1 MDDQRSS
8 SILRIAAP
16 LKSLLQRFTYLG
28 LIGLAFSMMLL
39 GKIDAVLVD
48 RVRAEV
54 TNAVAPILGALS
66 RPAQT
71 VSEGIDNFRSLTN
84 IRAENLA
91 LREENLRLL
100 QWQSAARKLYAD
112 NSALRALLSAKPE
125 GGARF
130 VTARVIAGSGGAF
143 ANTLILNA
151 GASDGIKKGQ
161 AVLTDQGFVGR
172 IAQVSSRSS
181 RVILLTDFNSRV
193 PVLVESSRGRA
204 LLVGGN
210 TRRPRLIHGE
220 PGARVTPSDRI
231 VTSGH
236 GGAFPPGLPIG
247 VVAAVSDGGVTV
259 QLFADYGRLEY
270 VKVADFGL
278 KGLVAKEP

>member
-16 LKSLLQRFTYLG
+16 LKSPLRRFTYLG
-28 LIGLAFSMMLL
+28 LIGLAFAVMLL

-71 VSEGIDNFRSLTN
+71 VSGGIDNFRSLTN
-84 IRAENLA
+84 IRAENLR

-125 GGARF
+125 GNARF
-130 VTARVIAGSGGAF
+130 ITARVIAGSGGAF
-143 ANTLILNA
+143 ANTLILNT

-172 IAQVSSRSS
+172 VAHPRQ
-181 RVILLTDFNSRV
+181 
-193 PVLVESSRGRA
+193 ES
-204 LLVGGN
+204 
-210 TRRPRLIHGE
+210 
-220 PGARVTPSDRI
+220 
-231 VTSGH
+231 
-236 GGAFPPGLPIG
+236 PIE
-247 VVAAVSDGGVTV
+247 SPW
-259 QLFADYGRLEY
+259 LS
-270 VKVADFGL
+270 KSW
-278 KGLVAKEP
+278 

>member
-8 SILRIAAP
+8 SILRTAAP

-71 VSEGIDNFRSLTN
+71 VADGIDNFRSLTN
-84 IRAENLA
+84 IRTENLR

-100 QWQSAARKLYAD
+100 QWQTAARKLYAD

-143 ANTLILNA
+143 ANTLILNT

-161 AVLTDQGFVGR
+161 VVLTDQGFVGR

-193 PVLVESSRGRA
+193 PVLIESSRGRA

-210 TRRPRLIHGE
+210 TRRPRLIHVA
-220 PGARVTPSDRI
+220 PGARVSPSDRI

-236 GGAFPPGLPIG
+236 GGAFPPGLPVG
-247 VVAAVSDGGVTV
+247 VVAAVSDNGVTV

-278 KGLVAKEP
+278 KGLAAKEP

>member
-1 MDDQRSS
+1 MDQQRSS

-16 LKSLLQRFTYLG
+16 LKSLVQRFTYLG
-28 LIGLAFSMMLL
+28 LIIFAFGMMLM
-39 GKIDAVLVD
+39 GKIDAVVVD

-71 VSEGIDNFRSLTN
+71 IAEGIENVRGLTD
-84 IRAENLA
+84 IRTENLR

-100 QWQSAARKLYAD
+100 QWQSVARKLHAE
-112 NSALRALLSAKPE
+112 NAAMRSLLSASIE
-125 GGARF
+125 QGAKF

-143 ANTLILNA
+143 ANTLVLDSGRA
-151 GASDGIKKGQ
+151 DGVAKGQ
-161 AVLTDQGFVGR
+161 AVLTEQGFVGH
-172 IAQVSSRSS
+172 IAEVSSRSS

-210 TRRPRLIHGE
+210 TRRPRLIHIA
-220 PGARVTPSDRI
+220 PGTRVTPSDRI

-236 GGAFPPGLPIG
+236 GGAFPAGLPVGI
-247 VVAAVSDGGVTV
+247 VAAVSDGGVTV

-278 KGLVAKEP
+278 GGLLTKKP

>member
-1 MDDQRSS
+1 MEDQRSS
-8 SILRIAAP
+8 SILRAATP
-16 LKSLLQRFTYLG
+16 LKSLVQRFTYLG
-28 LIGLAFSMMLL
+28 LIVLAFSIMLL

-66 RPAQT
+66 RPTQT
-71 VSEGIDNFRSLTN
+71 VADGVETVRGL
-84 IRAENLA
+84 AEIHRENRH
-91 LREENLRLL
+91 LREENLRLM
-100 QWQSAARKLYAD
+100 QWQSAARKLHAD
-112 NSALRALLSAKPE
+112 NNVLRTLLRTTPE
-125 GGARF
+125 GAAKF

-143 ANTLILNA
+143 ANTLVLNA
-151 GASDGIKKGQ
+151 GASDGIRKGQ
-161 AVLTDQGFVGR
+161 AVLTNQGFVGR

-210 TRRPRLIHGE
+210 MRRPRLIHVS

-236 GGAFPPGLPIG
+236 GGAFLPGLPVG
-247 VVAAVSDGGVTV
+247 VVAAVSDEGITV
-259 QLFADYGRLEY
+259 QLYADYGRLEY
-270 VKVADFGL
+270 VKVVDFGL
-278 KGLVAKEP
+278 AGLHGKEP

>member
-16 LKSLLQRFTYLG
+16 LKSLVQRFTYLG

-48 RVRAEV
+48 QVRAEV

-71 VSEGIDNFRSLTN
+71 VSDGIDNFRSLTN
-84 IRAENLA
+84 IHAENRR

-112 NSALRALLSAKPE
+112 NSALRALLGAKPE
-125 GGARF
+125 GSARF

-151 GASDGIKKGQ
+151 GALDGIKKGQ

-210 TRRPRLIHGE
+210 TRRPRLIHVA

-247 VVAAVSDGGVTV
+247 LVAAVSDGGVTV

>member
-16 LKSLLQRFTYLG
+16 LKSLLQRFAYLG
-28 LIGLAFSMMLL
+28 LIVLAFSMMLL

-54 TNAVAPILGALS
+54 TNAVAPVLGALS

-71 VSEGIDNFRSLTN
+71 IAEGIENIRSLSQIRTKN
-84 IRAENLA
+84 IR

-100 QWQSAARKLYAD
+100 QWQSTARKLHAD
-112 NSALRALLSAKPE
+112 NSALRALLSAAPE
-125 GGARF
+125 GGAKF

-143 ANTLILNA
+143 ANTLVINA
-151 GASDGIKKGQ
+151 GSLGGIKNGQ
-161 AVLTDQGFVGR
+161 AVLTDRGFVGR

-193 PVLVESSRGRA
+193 PVLIESSRGRA
-204 LLVGGN
+204 ILVGGN
-210 TRRPRLIHGE
+210 TRRPRLIHVA
-220 PGARVTPSDRI
+220 PGARITPSDRI

-259 QLFADYGRLEY
+259 QLFADYGRLEF

-278 KGLVAKEP
+278 HGLVGKEP